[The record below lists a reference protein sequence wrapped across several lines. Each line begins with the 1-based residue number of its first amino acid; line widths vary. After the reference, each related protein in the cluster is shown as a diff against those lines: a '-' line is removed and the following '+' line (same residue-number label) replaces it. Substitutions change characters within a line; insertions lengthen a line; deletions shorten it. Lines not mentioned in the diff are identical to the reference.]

1 MVILP
6 WDNRKCWK
14 QSWQLYLYCFFV
26 ALHYLYPCMVKN
38 TCSWGLSQPT
48 NQHLAFTHWVTVGL
62 AILPYQT
69 ADPRVHVRSI
79 GVLRNIYNGPVDTVD
94 STKHTLRETGS
105 CALIKWIPPE
115 MHINTD
121 ELLKNRTKMKKY
133 SFVHK
138 SKNIFPEQITLK
150 YIKNSPPAFLNY
162 FIILNIII

>member
-1 MVILP
+1 
-6 WDNRKCWK
+6 
-14 QSWQLYLYCFFV
+14 
-26 ALHYLYPCMVKN
+26 
-38 TCSWGLSQPT
+38 
-48 NQHLAFTHWVTVGL
+48 
-62 AILPYQT
+62 
-69 ADPRVHVRSI
+69 
-79 GVLRNIYNGPVDTVD
+79 
-94 STKHTLRETGS
+94 
-105 CALIKWIPPE
+105 